1 MKENID
7 RFYAFDLMNVE
18 VIKND
23 TIYQIAFSDLGA
35 INNTRPLGNTYL
47 KINSSNN
54 AIVE

>member
-1 MKENID
+1 LKENID